1 MTERPTRSPW
11 PSRRD
16 RETER
21 MDKREALLQA
31 AVRSFNEKGFH
42 ATSLDDVAASMNVTK
57 PTIYYYL
64 GNKDE
69 ILFECV
75 RRGLVSIREIIC
87 SVEETGG
94 TGYERFRALLLGYA
108 RIMTEDFGMCITR
121 TADHELS
128 PESRARFRAL
138 KREIDATIRR
148 VVEEGIADG
157 SIVPGDPRIM
167 TFVATGALNWIA
179 RWYDPSGP
187 MSAEEVAQSC
197 VETILRGFRP
207 GTIAMEG
214 TKNADTGSI

>member
-1 MTERPTRSPW
+1 MTEPSERVTRSPW
-11 PSRRD
+11 PTRQE

-21 MDKREALLQA
+21 SDKREALLHA

-75 RRGLVSIREIIC
+75 RRGLTALREIIQ
-87 SVEETGG
+87 SVEQAGG
-94 TGYERFRALLLGYA
+94 TGFERFRALLLGYA
-108 RIMTEDFGMCITR
+108 RIMTDDFGMCITR

-128 PESRARFRAL
+128 PESRAKFRAL
-138 KREIDATIRR
+138 KNEIDQTIRR

-157 SIVPGDPRIM
+157 SIAPGDPKII

-179 RWYDPSGP
+179 RWYNPAGP
-187 MSAEEVAQSC
+187 MSSEEVAEVC
-197 VETILRGFRP
+197 VDTLINGFRAN
-207 GTIAMEG
+207 GMR
-214 TKNADTGSI
+214 